1 MTDETARK
9 EDLTLDQLVHTMQN
23 AWTRFRDAQLHAFCA
38 AARVLIW
45 ARENEADF
53 CTYCKRNSVSGQEL
67 ENLVVEL
74 MVLADPDSEDS
85 EGKPTLSGERRA
97 EYGNCVGW
105 FADRELCPERDPDKA
120 VALARQKGRI
130 TGIAREYRDKKD
142 AVTPKL
148 KTAKEKARA
157 TRVRRTEGAASTATA
172 SKIIAGSTSATHA
185 EVGDRPVFLTLHDR
199 PASEANSPVP
209 EEAGGAHEATKLLAL
224 LARKGVG
231 EARNTEDR
239 EGPEIRIMLDIRDE
253 TGVSHL
259 FGPIFDDGMA
269 VHLAYVLA
277 DQLAGREAAAA

>member
-1 MTDETARK
+1 MVDEVTCK
-9 EDLTLDQLVHTMQN
+9 EHLTLDELIHAMQN
-23 AWTRFRDAQLHAFCA
+23 AWARFRDAQLHAFFA
-38 AARVLIW
+38 AAPVLIW

-53 CTYCKRNSVSGQEL
+53 RTYCKRNSVSGQEL

-74 MVLADPDSEDS
+74 MLAADSDGEDL
-85 EGKPTLSGERRA
+85 ERKPTISRERRA
-97 EYGNCVGW
+97 EYGDSIAF
-105 FADRELCPERDPDKA
+105 FADHELCPETDPDKA

-130 TGIAREYRDKKD
+130 TGIARAYREKKD
-142 AVTPKL
+142 AETPKL
-148 KTAKEKARA
+148 KSAKEKARA
-157 TRVRRTEGAASTATA
+157 TRARRTEGAASTATA
-172 SKIIAGSTSATHA
+172 SKIIAGSTSATPA
-185 EVGDRPVFLTLHDR
+185 EARESPVFLTFHDR
-199 PASEANSPVP
+199 ATSEANSPVP
-209 EEAGGAHEATKLLAL
+209 EETSSAREATKLLAL